1 MGSDPPEAPHRLC
14 DPGSRFV
21 SPFHDRGERR
31 GRAAAGRPGG
41 RAHTQPRARAA
52 RSGRPRSGA
61 FRRTLPPRA
70 FRRSAPARRRCAR
83 ARRGPADHASRRAF
97 GRARSHH
104 EARDTGGIPL
114 AAAPARQNDG
124 LRHARRRRGV
134 SARLAHRA
142 AEGRPRRAARAP
154 RGFSGVARSRGR
166 GVRFVPPRR
175 RRGCRRAMNLWQF
188 LAAHRAEV
196 VQLSLEHLFLVA
208 VSTGIAILIG
218 VPLGVALTRRPAL
231 SKPILGF
238 ANIMQTVPSLALF
251 GFLIPL
257 NIYLF
262 HVRIIGG
269 IGARTAIAAL
279 ALYALL
285 PIIRNTFTGIN
296 GVDPAI
302 REAGR
307 GLGMTDRQL
316 LLQVEVPLALGVIVA
331 GIRVAT
337 VIAVGTATIAAAI
350 DAGGLG
356 RYIFRGLRMND
367 NTLILA
373 GAVPAALLAL
383 AADFLLV
390 AVAAAVV
397 TIAMFILHSGASR
410 RIAIGSKDFTEQVIL
425 GEIVA
430 QTIESRTGLPVE
442 RRFDLRGNLAHD
454 ALVAGEID
462 SSVEYTGTALTAIL
476 KLPPLSDAREVY
488 RRVKGEY
495 AARFHVEWLEPL
507 GFNNTFA
514 ILVRAAD
521 AKKLGLE
528 TIGDL
533 AKYAP
538 RWRAGFGQDFVSRPD
553 GYEGFVR
560 AYGLKFAEVREM
572 DLSLTYRALADGQV
586 DVIAGNST
594 AGLIARLGLAQLED
608 DRHYFPPYDA
618 VPVAREETLKRY
630 PELRAAFAALEGAI
644 SVEEMRR
651 MNFAVDGE
659 KRAPREVAEEFLR
672 RKKLGSG
679 G

>member
-1 MGSDPPEAPHRLC
+1 
-14 DPGSRFV
+14 
-21 SPFHDRGERR
+21 
-31 GRAAAGRPGG
+31 
-41 RAHTQPRARAA
+41 
-52 RSGRPRSGA
+52 
-61 FRRTLPPRA
+61 
-70 FRRSAPARRRCAR
+70 
-83 ARRGPADHASRRAF
+83 
-97 GRARSHH
+97 
-104 EARDTGGIPL
+104 
-114 AAAPARQNDG
+114 
-124 LRHARRRRGV
+124 
-134 SARLAHRA
+134 
-142 AEGRPRRAARAP
+142 
-154 RGFSGVARSRGR
+154 
-166 GVRFVPPRR
+166 
-175 RRGCRRAMNLWQF
+175 MNLWQF

-208 VSTGIAILIG
+208 VSTGIAILVG
-218 VPLGVALTRRPAL
+218 VPLGIALTRRPAL

-262 HVRIIGG
+262 HVRIVGG

-373 GAVPAALLAL
+373 GAAPAALLAL
-383 AADFLLV
+383 AADFILGAVEHRFGRSGRRLNRRHAFAV
-390 AVAAAVV
+390 LGAVIAAVGAVAAF
-397 TIAMFILHSGASR
+397 TFHSGASR
-410 RIAIGSKDFTEQVIL
+410 SIAIGSKDFTEQAIL
-425 GEIVA
+425 GEIIA
-430 QTIESRTGLPVE
+430 QTIESRTGLPVV
-442 RRFDLRGNLAHD
+442 RRFDLGGNLAHD
-454 ALVAGEID
+454 ALIAGEID
-462 SSVEYTGTALTAIL
+462 AYVEYTGTALTAIL
-476 KLPPLSDAREVY
+476 KLPPLSDPREVY
-488 RRVKGEY
+488 RRVKAEY
-495 AARFHVEWLEPL
+495 ASRFHVQWLEPL
-507 GFNNTFA
+507 GLNNTFA
-514 ILVRAAD
+514 ILVRGED
-521 AKKLGLE
+521 AKKFGLKSV
-528 TIGDL
+528 GDL
-533 AKYAP
+533 AKHAP
-538 RWRAGFGQDFVSRPD
+538 KWRAGFGQDFVSRPD

-594 AGLIARLGLAQLED
+594 DGLIARLGLVQLED
-608 DRHYFPPYDA
+608 DRRYFPPYDA
-618 VPVAREETLKRY
+618 VPVAREETLAKY
-630 PELRAAFAALEGAI
+630 PEIRGALEALAGAI
-644 SVEEMRR
+644 SVDEMRR

-659 KRAPREVAEEFLR
+659 KRAPRDVAEAFLR
-672 RKKLGSG
+672 QKPPRG
-679 G
+679 GG